1 LGRIPVGFSIV
12 LADKAFGQA
21 NDAEIL
27 VIVTAL
33 TLALTVDI
41 PGGPMC
47 SNVSLSVIT
56 FSGTVIVPLLVSR
69 LTPVENDSGVHA
81 RWVNCCVSSSSND
94 IVK

>member
-1 LGRIPVGFSIV
+1 LVLHSFHHFPLAISQLGRIPVGFSIV

-27 VIVTAL
+27 VIVTVL

-47 SNVSLSVIT
+47 SM
-56 FSGTVIVPLLVSR
+56 
-69 LTPVENDSGVHA
+69 
-81 RWVNCCVSSSSND
+81 
-94 IVK
+94 

>member
-1 LGRIPVGFSIV
+1 MRVSTRTQYLADPSAPEILTVVLAAQHLLPAYQSLTCTEWPLGRIPVGFSIV

-33 TLALTVDI
+33 TLALTINI

-47 SNVSLSVIT
+47 YM
-56 FSGTVIVPLLVSR
+56 
-69 LTPVENDSGVHA
+69 
-81 RWVNCCVSSSSND
+81 
-94 IVK
+94 

>member
-1 LGRIPVGFSIV
+1 MGRIPVGFSIV

-47 SNVSLSVIT
+47 SNVSLSV
-56 FSGTVIVPLLVSR
+56 GTAIVPLLVSR
-69 LTPVENDSGVHA
+69 LPYITPL
-81 RWVNCCVSSSSND
+81 
-94 IVK
+94 

>member
-1 LGRIPVGFSIV
+1 MPPAYQSPTCTEWPLGRIPVGFSIV

-47 SNVSLSVIT
+47 SSVSLSVLT
-56 FSGTVIVPLLVSR
+56 FSGTVILPLLVSI
-69 LTPVENDSGVHA
+69 LTPAENDSGV
-81 RWVNCCVSSSSND
+81 VLN
-94 IVK
+94 